1 MNICVYGAASS
12 LIDKCFIDAAEQL
25 GREMAKRGHSLVYG
39 GGGDG
44 VMGGVARGVHECGGT
59 VIGIAPSFFNV
70 DGMLFDNCTEIVR
83 TETMRS
89 RKELMEKRADAFIMA
104 PGGIGTFD
112 EFFEMLTLKQ
122 LSRHTKA
129 IAIYNIN
136 GYFDDLLKFINHAMD
151 EKFIKREC
159 EELYSVYDSPADIL
173 TYLEEYKPVDINM
186 FKFRGV

>member
-1 MNICVYGAASS
+1 
-12 LIDKCFIDAAEQL
+12 
-25 GREMAKRGHSLVYG
+25 
-39 GGGDG
+39 
-44 VMGGVARGVHECGGT
+44 MGGVARGVHECGGT

-70 DGMLFDNCTEIVR
+70 DGMLFDNCTELVR